1 MDSKESLKN
10 QILELS
16 KKFFDKYHTKNDFKP
31 GEDYIPY
38 AQRVYDFNEGNN
50 LIESAL
56 DFWLT
61 SGRFAKEFETNF
73 AKFLGVRSSILTNS
87 GSSANL
93 LSMSS
98 LTSDKLGE
106 KKLTPGDEV
115 IAVAAGFPTTVN
127 PIYQN
132 NLVPVYCDIELKT
145 NNINTNDL
153 EKALSKKTKA
163 IFLAHTIG
171 NPFNLDIVMK
181 FANENN
187 LWVIEDNC
195 DALGSLWEGKP
206 TGTFGDLSTQSF
218 YPPHHMTM
226 GEGGLVSTSRPKLKK
241 IVESFRDWGRDCWC
255 ESGQD
260 NSCGKRFD
268 WNLGDLPHGYDHKY
282 MYSHIGYNLKV
293 TDMQASIGLAQ
304 LDKLNSFVSKR
315 KFNHQRYYN
324 AFKKYENFFI
334 LPEKHKKADPS
345 WFGFIVTLREDAPF
359 TRNEIVQYLEK
370 SKIATRML
378 FGGNLTLQPAYK
390 NLNHRIISDLKNT
403 NYVMNNSFW
412 IGVYPGITNSMSD
425 YVIECFDNFLSTHN

>member
-1 MDSKESLKN
+1 MDNKESLKK

-16 KKFFDKYHTKNDFKP
+16 KKFFDNFHTNNDFKP
-31 GEDYIPY
+31 GVDYIPY

-315 KFNHQRYYN
+315 KVNHQRYYN

-345 WFGFIVTLREDAPF
+345 WFGFIITLREDAPF

-412 IGVYPGITNSMSD
+412 IGVYPGITNIMSD
-425 YVIECFDNFLSTHN
+425 YVIECFDNFLSIHN